1 MERACCTAAERL
13 RWLELRLHQL
23 RLGRQVLM
31 ELLVR
36 SEERRRHEVRRLEA
50 RLGRLRRH
58 LRRLEAEL
66 AAARRALLAW
76 EAGGR
81 EGTAPGP

>member
-1 MERACCTAAERL
+1 MERACCAAAERL
-13 RWLELRLHQL
+13 RWVEQRLRQL

-50 RLGRLRRH
+50 RLLRMRRQ
-58 LRRLEAEL
+58 LRRLQAEL
-66 AAARRALLAW
+66 AAARRALA
-76 EAGGR
+76 APGGGQ
-81 EGTAPGP
+81 EGTAPSP